1 MSKDENF
8 DWTTSDWIK
17 KLKQQAEDS
26 REYRHR
32 LYEKV
37 NLRNKKKIL
46 DVGCG
51 TGAVTLD
58 IAGLNDGEVIGID
71 IDSEKLKE
79 AERTLSS
86 VPNIRLM
93 EADVLDMPFEDETFD
108 LVVFNIVLI
117 HVKDQQKAISEMV
130 RVTKTGGFV
139 LACLEP
145 DYLGIIGYPDDPAR
159 ALMLKSLE
167 KIGADLSTGRKL
179 KYLFNSAGLKTEVGI
194 DTESEFIFPT
204 NDQERL
210 KHFEQEFWIL
220 EKSFK
225 QHGWAEEQILKYK
238 SEQAELIKSGL
249 SFRFSPCFYAIGEKV

>member
-1 MSKDENF
+1 LSSNENF

-26 REYRHR
+26 SEYRHK
-32 LYEKV
+32 LYKKV
-37 NLRNKKKIL
+37 NLKNKKKIL

-58 IAGLNDGEVIGID
+58 IAGLTNGEVTGID

-79 AERTLSS
+79 AERVLSN
-86 VPNIRLM
+86 VPNIKLI
-93 EADVLDMPFEDETFD
+93 EADVLDLPFEDDTFD
-108 LVVFNIVLI
+108 LVVFTIVLI
-117 HVKDQQKAISEMV
+117 HVKDQQKAISQMV

-145 DYLGIIGYPDDPAR
+145 DYSGIIGYPDNPAQ
-159 ALMLKSLE
+159 ALVLKSLE
-167 KIGADLSTGRKL
+167 TIGADLSTGRKL
-179 KYLFNSAGLKTEVGI
+179 KFYFNRAGLKTEVGI
-194 DTESEFIFPT
+194 DTDSEFIFPT
-204 NDQERL
+204 DDQKRL

-225 QHGWAEEQILKYK
+225 QHGWTDEKIHKYK
-238 SEQAELIKSGL
+238 SKQADLIKSGL
-249 SFRFSPCFYAIGEKV
+249 SFRFSPCFYAIGKKV